1 MIEVS
6 NVTKKFD
13 VTIAL
18 DDVSFHVNDGEIF
31 GYLGPNGA
39 GKTTTM
45 RIILGLLKP
54 TSGEALV
61 QGKDLSK
68 DNILRGRVGVL
79 LENDGLYDRITAY
92 ENLNY
97 YARIYGVTERE
108 KKIQDLLQLTGLINR
123 KDEKVGGYSRGMKR
137 KLGLAR
143 AIVHDPDILFFDE
156 PSAGLDPEAQKM
168 VRDLIVNLSR
178 EKKITIFLNSHDLD
192 EVQRI
197 CSRIAILKNGKIMVS
212 DTLENLR
219 NRLAAPSIEIVFAD
233 RDKAAAASGL
243 VSAVEHVAGCEQRD
257 NLLVVTLDNNGSS
270 SALLSLLVEKG
281 IAVEEMKKV
290 TKSLEEVYL
299 ETVAEKK

>member
-68 DNILRGRVGVL
+68 DSILRGRVGVL

>member
-61 QGKDLSK
+61 HGKDLSK

-243 VSAVEHVAGCEQRD
+243 VSAVEHVEGCEQRD

>member
-68 DNILRGRVGVL
+68 DSILRGRVGVL

-257 NLLVVTLDNNGSS
+257 NLLVVILDNNGSS

>member
-233 RDKAAAASGL
+233 RDKAAAASGI